1 MLSLCVMLL
10 EQVDGRPGQPLSATI
25 APAVLETLCRDLLLG
40 TDEIRD
46 TGRTLSALLL
56 DPTSPTTH

>member
-1 MLSLCVMLL
+1 
-10 EQVDGRPGQPLSATI
+10 
-25 APAVLETLCRDLLLG
+25 VLETLCRDLLLG